1 MEGEKKPK
9 KRGRKPKNQLSSTK
23 DVKNQ
28 NQNPEITENLIIQ
41 LKKNVVDDYNI
52 NSYDISKTNNELV
65 EEETRKSEK
74 CWNCCHSFN
83 DHIFGIPMKYLHGVF
98 YIYGDFCSLECA
110 ARYAHEQLRDYDFSE
125 IFSLINLY
133 SNIIFNKKEK
143 INIAPNRLLLKM
155 FGGNLTIEEYR
166 SKNLSNYDINIPPI
180 VPIKHLVNQYETNQ
194 STNKNMLKL
203 YRKNPILSDKKNI
216 TKSMNLI
223 IDSSLE

>member
-1 MEGEKKPK
+1 
-9 KRGRKPKNQLSSTK
+9 
-23 DVKNQ
+23 
-28 NQNPEITENLIIQ
+28 
-41 LKKNVVDDYNI
+41 
-52 NSYDISKTNNELV
+52 
-65 EEETRKSEK
+65 
-74 CWNCCHSFN
+74 
-83 DHIFGIPMKYLHGVF
+83 MKYLHGVF

-110 ARYAHEQLRDYDFSE
+110 ARYAHEHLRDYGFSE